1 MPYAYVPSE
10 NHAHTFMSADATCP
24 ENAKTLTE
32 LRCPYSWTF
41 GRLASKRVIIQCDG
55 DRFYLDVKAYQS
67 LIKAEREWWRVV
79 AVVAITALSVI
90 IIYFIA
96 IWLFTTYF

>member
-1 MPYAYVPSE
+1 MPYVPSE

-24 ENAKTLTE
+24 ENARTLTE

-41 GRLASKRVIIQCDG
+41 RRLVSKRIIIQCDD
-55 DRFYLDVKAYQS
+55 DRFYLDVKACQS
-67 LIKAEREWWRVV
+67 FIKAEKESWRVV
-79 AVVAITALSVI
+79 AVVAKTALSVI